1 MRNQFS
7 VVFMIEETF
16 KCEEIEDKRS
26 KIVAGK
32 EEVEEI
38 CRKTVEDGDFRR
50 KKNIFFFVF

>member
-1 MRNQFS
+1 
-7 VVFMIEETF
+7 MIEETF